1 MIKSVKNKGKIRQE
15 ARLADTC
22 RIAEI
27 SRKTNETDIYL
38 KLNLD
43 GTGLKSIDTG
53 VGFLNHMLELF
64 ASHGQF
70 DLDVRA
76 KGDTVVDSHHT
87 VEDIGI
93 CLGDAFKQALGDKR
107 GICRYGFFLLPMDET
122 LIECAIDFC
131 GRTYLNYAADIQAVR
146 VGEFET
152 ELAEEFF
159 KAFADRAGVNLHIIK
174 RFGRN
179 THHIIEGVFKAVAR
193 SAKDAVRI
201 ESDRIMSTK
210 GTLSE

>member
-1 MIKSVKNKGKIRQE
+1 MNRN
-15 ARLADTC
+15 

-27 SRKTNETDIYL
+27 TRKTNETDIFL
-38 KLNLD
+38 KLNID
-43 GTGLKSIDTG
+43 GSGESKITTG

-64 ASHGQF
+64 ARHGGF
-70 DLDVRA
+70 DLEVIA
-76 KGDTVVDSHHT
+76 KGDTNVDDHHT

-93 CLGDAFKQALGDKR
+93 CLGDAFKKALGDKV
-107 GICRYGFFLLPMDET
+107 GIRRYAFFLLPMDET
-122 LIECAIDFC
+122 LIECAIDFS

-146 VGEFET
+146 VGNCET
-152 ELAEEFF
+152 ELVEEFF
-159 KAFADRAGVNLHIIK
+159 KAFADRASVNLHIVK

-179 THHIIEGVFKAVAR
+179 THHIIEGIFKAVAR
-193 SAKDAVRI
+193 SIKDAAVV